1 MFRPFALAIT
11 FSLLASLLVS
21 ITLVPSLGATFFKMA
36 LKIGNK
42 KGGLGVVGR
51 AYRSA
56 LNWSLN
62 HKWIVLIVSIFIL
75 VGSVVIGAR
84 NLGTSYISTG
94 DNKF

>member
-1 MFRPFALAIT
+1 
-11 FSLLASLLVS
+11 
-21 ITLVPSLGATFFKMA
+21 MA

-42 KGGLGVVGR
+42 KGLGTVR

-94 DNKF
+94 DNKFLALTYTPKPGETQKSVTHAEKSTKLFR